1 MNAVIIII
9 IIIALSLERNRD
21 GPLLF
26 LSLSPLINTQLEI
39 MFDRKIFDRGS
50 KNLRITREL
59 RSKGRLAGESERVE
73 SGGGEK
79 LELMPM

>member
-1 MNAVIIII
+1 
-9 IIIALSLERNRD
+9 
-21 GPLLF
+21 
-26 LSLSPLINTQLEI
+26 

-59 RSKGRLAGESERVE
+59 RSKGRLVGESERVE